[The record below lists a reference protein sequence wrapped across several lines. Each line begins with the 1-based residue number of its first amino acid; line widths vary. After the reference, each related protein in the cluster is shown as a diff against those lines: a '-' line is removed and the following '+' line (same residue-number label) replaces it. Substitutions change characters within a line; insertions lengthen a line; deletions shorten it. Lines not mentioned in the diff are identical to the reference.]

1 MNYTLENIRFDNEEE
16 FSMIFQA
23 RPVSRCDGLGEGVHQ
38 EEVCPV
44 VPPAPHSLGSCIGG
58 REGDLVLNFSNFL
71 SFHQQG
77 LTDGS
82 ND

>member
-1 MNYTLENIRFDNEEE
+1 
-16 FSMIFQA
+16 MIFQA
-23 RPVSRCDGLGEGVHQ
+23 RPVSRGDGFGEGVHQ

-44 VPPAPHSLGSCIGG
+44 VTPAPHSLGSCIGG
-58 REGDLVLNFSNFL
+58 RVNFCNLL

>member
-1 MNYTLENIRFDNEEE
+1 MYE
-16 FSMIFQA
+16 SPMIFQA
-23 RPVSRCDGLGEGVHQ
+23 RPVARGHGFGEGVHQ

-58 REGDLVLNFSNFL
+58 KDNFSYLL
-71 SFHQQG
+71 SFHRQG

-82 ND
+82 NDYIDVHLHSLWSIRDA